1 MFTFHLKCSGIVNTK
16 WHTKKKVSPQ
26 ARLLISK
33 SNEERDY
40 FKREAIFAS
49 HREEL
54 CVEFRYFWQNLN
66 LLVNFTFIRASSG
79 KKNVDQICRGFFE
92 DSRHLGAHFQ
102 YMTDSPPLDQN
113 IEENLKTFIG
123 TVRYYFES
131 DNSFHFPPGHLDLF
145 LKDVDRSVEAK
156 KKLREIELVCETDLQ
171 GATTLR
177 DLHILV
183 CLPGLALSSNY
194 EYFRG
199 GVASTLTRAEVL
211 SSSGSPH
218 QAGLSRTPPVRTPVL
233 TCWQSGKLGVEGKHV
248 LLKCVAL
255 EQPILH

>member
-1 MFTFHLKCSGIVNTK
+1 MNTK
-16 WHTKKKVSPQ
+16 WHTKKRVSPQ

-40 FKREAIFAS
+40 FKREAIFAC

-54 CVEFRYFWQNLN
+54 CVEFRYYWQNLN
-66 LLVNFTFIRASSG
+66 LLANFTFIRASSG

-113 IEENLKTFIG
+113 IG
-123 TVRYYFES
+123 TVRDYFES

-183 CLPGLALSSNY
+183 CLPGMALSSNY

-199 GVASTLTRAEVL
+199 GVVSTLTREEVL
-211 SSSGSPH
+211 SSSGSPR
-218 QAGLSRTPPVRTPVL
+218 QAGLSQTPLVRTPAL
-233 TCWQSGKLGVEGKHV
+233 TCWQSGKLG
-248 LLKCVAL
+248 
-255 EQPILH
+255 